1 MKVTVSMQWFSQSL
15 THWKHGDEHLVNLE
29 HGEHDHVLHPN
40 HHRQEAVDVAQVGAQ
55 VPVA

>member
-1 MKVTVSMQWFSQSL
+1 MHWFSQSL

-29 HGEHDHVLHPN
+29 HGEHDHVLHPD

-55 VPVA
+55 VPVAWQ